1 MDNSDQSSENCQT
14 QVNSPRSPVLLSD
27 FVDTAVHNSV
37 RKTHSSPTPSATL
50 VVNTSSIAPNSA
62 IVANNLSSTKES
74 PVIVTDTVVSA
85 SATVT
90 DTPVVVEPV
99 VVTNVAPNSEDP
111 VVTSKPNLGFGENN
125 PRKWND
131 VVKGPSQLGMSLF
144 FDEHSKNSTEI
155 EVNLEDFQGELDYW
169 KYTLMGN
176 FLGSK
181 PNLKQVQD
189 FAQKAWKQIASPV
202 VQYYRKGWFSF
213 RFTTQEDMN
222 NVLREGPWKLGSRS
236 LILKQWYP
244 NFSMEMDKVSTVPI
258 WVLFPDLEP
267 FLWSESVLS
276 KMASKIGKPLFAD
289 LNTTCKTKLSF
300 ARILVEA
307 DVSAT
312 LPDEIVLNTPFHG
325 QTVQRIIYEWLPFHC
340 SGCGKLGHK
349 LSSCKWHQPT
359 SSDPKKVYKA
369 KPSTNPIPPSVPQP
383 EVELGS
389 VCHELGG
396 TSDGQIEAATPEHVQ
411 DQSVHLAGS
420 SHVLGDGSS
429 SLTTEMHSEC
439 HVLGSHSP
447 QHAGSPRVVDRR
459 SQIAKKR
466 DCTEAEHSDNHSDAP
481 LTENRFDSLSVNNIS
496 SWNIRGCND
505 PLKQQE
511 IRDFLWSNKLDIL
524 GVLET
529 RVKKK
534 NADNI
539 IKNKFSNY
547 SVICNYDCHYNGR
560 IWLIFNPVT
569 VTVKPILSHAQF
581 IHCAI
586 NHHATSQNFFLT
598 MVYGS
603 NDPKIREDLWTALSS
618 IQHSVTSLV
627 LLGDFNVI
635 RDVSEKISPT
645 PPNLDDIL
653 AFNTCLFN
661 CRLDDMRGSGCEYTW
676 TNKQDDSSRTWSKLD
691 RALANPDWF
700 NQFPTT
706 YANFFFLWD
715 LVTQA
720 WHLPVQG
727 TAMFKLFG
735 KLKNVRVSLFGLH
748 KQNYSDISNRVVVAK
763 AALLD
768 CQAILQSCP
777 LSPDLIHKE
786 KQLLIDYNTLKQ
798 AEMSFLKQK
807 AKVDNIKHGDCSSK
821 YFFSRLQERKTQQ
834 IIGKIVDRH
843 GTDRI
848 GLSDVA
854 EGFVDYYSHL
864 LDSTTPTSH
873 LDTSLIHQGSCV
885 SPEDSASLIKPVS
898 LDEIKAALFSIGSD
912 KSPRPDGF
920 SSGFFKDSWELIS
933 SDFCKAVLNFFKT
946 GKMSKQANSTLLTL
960 IPKKKISNS

>member
-14 QVNSPRSPVLLSD
+14 QVNSPRSPVLLSE
-27 FVDTAVHNSV
+27 FVDTAVHNSA
-37 RKTHSSPTPSATL
+37 RKTRCSPTPSSTL

-62 IVANNLSSTKES
+62 IVANNLSSTKDS
-74 PVIVTDTVVSA
+74 PVIVTDTVISA
-85 SATVT
+85 NTTVT
-90 DTPVVVEPV
+90 DTPVVVEHV
-99 VVTNVAPNSEDP
+99 VVTNVTPNSEDS
-111 VVTSKPNLGFGENN
+111 VDTSKPNLGFGENN

-189 FAQKAWKQIASPV
+189 FVQKAWKQIASPI

-222 NVLREGPWKLGSRS
+222 NVLREGPWKLGSSS

-258 WVLFPDLEP
+258 WVLFPDFEP

-349 LSSCKWHQPT
+349 LNSCKWHQPT

-369 KPSTNPIPPSVPQP
+369 KPSSNPIPPSVPQP

-396 TSDGQIEAATPEHVQ
+396 TSDGQIEDATPEHVQ
-411 DQSVHLAGS
+411 EQPVHLAGS
-420 SHVLGDGSS
+420 SHVQGDGSS

-466 DCTEAEHSDNHSDAP
+466 DCTEAEHSDNHSDVP
-481 LTENRFDSLSVNNIS
+481 LTENRFDSLSVENEHSDATLVDKEPPDKISHKIS

-511 IRDFLWSNKLDIL
+511 IRDFLWSNKLDVL

-534 NADNI
+534 NAGNI
-539 IKNKFSNY
+539 IKNNFSQY

-560 IWLIFNPVT
+560 IWLIFNPATVT
-569 VTVKPILSHAQF
+569 VTPILSNAQF

-586 NHHATSQNFFLT
+586 NHHATSQKFFLT

-618 IQHSVTSLV
+618 IQHSVTSWV
-627 LLGDFNVI
+627 LLKDFNVI

-653 AFNTCLFN
+653 AFNTCLLN

-676 TNKQDDSSRTWSKLD
+676 TNKQDDSTRTWSKLD

-706 YANFFFLWD
+706 YANFLRAGISDHSPVLVTVFDDPPLKSRFSFLNCWTTHASYRD

-735 KLKNVRVSLFGLH
+735 KLKNVRVSLYGLH

-763 AALLD
+763 AALMD
-768 CQAILQSCP
+768 YQAMLQSCP

-786 KQLLIDYNTLKQ
+786 KQLLVDYNTLKQ
-798 AEMSFLKQK
+798 A
-807 AKVDNIKHGDCSSK
+807 
-821 YFFSRLQERKTQQ
+821 
-834 IIGKIVDRH
+834 
-843 GTDRI
+843 
-848 GLSDVA
+848 
-854 EGFVDYYSHL
+854 
-864 LDSTTPTSH
+864 
-873 LDTSLIHQGSCV
+873 
-885 SPEDSASLIKPVS
+885 
-898 LDEIKAALFSIGSD
+898 
-912 KSPRPDGF
+912 
-920 SSGFFKDSWELIS
+920 
-933 SDFCKAVLNFFKT
+933 
-946 GKMSKQANSTLLTL
+946 
-960 IPKKKISNS
+960 